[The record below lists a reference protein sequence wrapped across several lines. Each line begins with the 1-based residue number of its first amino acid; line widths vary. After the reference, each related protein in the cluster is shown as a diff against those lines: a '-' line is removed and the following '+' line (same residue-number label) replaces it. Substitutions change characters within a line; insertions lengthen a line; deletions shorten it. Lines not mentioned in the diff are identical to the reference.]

1 MNNQNKRIVTPQRV
15 VGLDIL
21 RIALAVLIVMFH
33 SWMHFGC
40 SYSYLTDF
48 VSVGALA
55 MTGFFLLSGYS
66 LQLVYGE
73 QNVIEK
79 HTLLMFYIKRI
90 LGVLPLYYFVAI
102 LYVLFLGKETL
113 IDNILLF
120 PIEALCLQSTF
131 ASLFGVT
138 HNGGTWFI
146 SCIMLAYLVY
156 PFLQMVCKYM
166 NLRSKVI
173 LLAVF
178 VLIDI
183 WASIVSNRFD
193 TASVYDNPF
202 YRIVE
207 FTCGLLIA
215 DVNINYENKILKVLR
230 SRGVLLI
237 SALVLIVGVS
247 FIQHIKDVQDYMLL
261 NMIVLPCFILMLFPL
276 GYLKMPM
283 LANMKTVGYFSKI
296 SYAFFLIQF
305 FCWEL
310 GKKFIDIIGYDH
322 NIVRILFTFVFC
334 LLGSIFLY
342 EVIQKQIVKYVNNK
356 LIK

>member
-1 MNNQNKRIVTPQRV
+1 MNQKQKNRISHRII
-15 VGLDIL
+15 GLDIF
-21 RIALAVLIVMFH
+21 RVALAILIFMFH

-40 SYSYLTDF
+40 SYSWLTDF

-79 HTLLMFYIKRI
+79 HTLLIFYIKRI

-156 PFLQMVCKYM
+156 PFL
-166 NLRSKVI
+166 
-173 LLAVF
+173 
-178 VLIDI
+178 
-183 WASIVSNRFD
+183 
-193 TASVYDNPF
+193 
-202 YRIVE
+202 
-207 FTCGLLIA
+207 
-215 DVNINYENKILKVLR
+215 
-230 SRGVLLI
+230 
-237 SALVLIVGVS
+237 
-247 FIQHIKDVQDYMLL
+247 
-261 NMIVLPCFILMLFPL
+261 
-276 GYLKMPM
+276 
-283 LANMKTVGYFSKI
+283 
-296 SYAFFLIQF
+296 
-305 FCWEL
+305 
-310 GKKFIDIIGYDH
+310 
-322 NIVRILFTFVFC
+322 
-334 LLGSIFLY
+334 
-342 EVIQKQIVKYVNNK
+342 
-356 LIK
+356 